1 MTITIFVN
9 GASTERHC
17 TFETAELMI
26 AQDLLED
33 NYMIHKLI
41 LDAVPDLVF
50 NIEKF
55 EVKSVVTDFATEQQ
69 TKEHGCMF
77 WFTAEC
83 TVTLSV
89 FGFGGAE

>member
-1 MTITIFVN
+1 MTKEITVIVN
-9 GASTERHC
+9 GPSAERHC
-17 TFETAELMI
+17 SFESAQLMI
-26 AQDLLED
+26 AEDLLKD

-41 LDAVPDLVF
+41 LEAVPSLVF
-50 NIEKF
+50 TIEGF
-55 EVKSVVTDFATEQQ
+55 EVESVTTEFATEEQ

-89 FGFGGAE
+89 SGGEQ